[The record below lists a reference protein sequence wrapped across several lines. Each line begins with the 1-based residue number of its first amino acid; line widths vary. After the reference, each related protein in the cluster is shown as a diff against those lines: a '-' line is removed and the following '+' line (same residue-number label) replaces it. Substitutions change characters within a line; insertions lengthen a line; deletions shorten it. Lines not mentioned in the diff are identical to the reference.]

1 MYPLLYTSRHNSNL
15 FVCLCAVG
23 RILWRAFKESANAL
37 TVPVRSS
44 LLAWHSFRTTYTM
57 FGPLARVKTQATFL
71 MIFGTTFAAVLFW
84 IEKGSINEE
93 AGVDLIEGGD
103 SPGFTSVVNAAYFVV
118 VTYVVHKHA
127 LTLMWAP
134 FLSPLWMVF
143 YKFCSIVTVGYGDIT
158 PKTGVGKLLTVF
170 IIMFGVFFT
179 AMPLAIVGE

>member
-1 MYPLLYTSRHNSNL
+1 MV
-15 FVCLCAVG
+15 F
-23 RILWRAFKESANAL
+23 
-37 TVPVRSS
+37 
-44 LLAWHSFRTTYTM
+44 FRTTYTM

-134 FLSPLWMVF
+134 FLSPMWMVF
-143 YKFCSIVTVGYGDIT
+143 LYSAALSLLVTVT
-158 PKTGVGKLLTVF
+158 LRQR
-170 IIMFGVFFT
+170 
-179 AMPLAIVGE
+179 LALASS